1 MASPPYSSLC
11 GDRASPLGSLLS
23 RGSHGLL
30 KWPASMFNVS
40 DIVSHVCC
48 PVCCLLPLE
57 EQITTRSFSY
67 SPLLCGPLTGLAVL
81 TVSFQTDAG
90 LQSQVVMA
98 WHIRLSHG
106 NAFIFPIW
114 GAVQA
119 LPAQVSCTLNYSPA
133 LPHRDPM
140 RCFSMGAASV
150 W

>member
-98 WHIRLSHG
+98 WHTRLSHG
-106 NAFIFPIW
+106 SAFFPS
-114 GAVQA
+114 GALSCPV
-119 LPAQVSCTLNYSPA
+119 LPRGRCLTAVKDSRCASICHSSSRPA
-133 LPHRDPM
+133 GL
-140 RCFSMGAASV
+140 
-150 W
+150 